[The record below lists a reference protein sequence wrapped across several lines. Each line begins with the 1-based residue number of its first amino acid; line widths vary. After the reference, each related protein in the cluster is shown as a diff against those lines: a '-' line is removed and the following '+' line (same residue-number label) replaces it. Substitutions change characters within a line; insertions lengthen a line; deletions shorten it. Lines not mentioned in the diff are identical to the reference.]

1 MKTKLVLYPYKM
13 GSESAKLLASSLND
27 AGVTTKRVRPDG
39 NYKPYGSHV
48 IVNWGSSTNPNWMG
62 QLSLEQQQG
71 ILNNPSCVA
80 MASNKLTTFISLEDE
95 GISVPIWTTEKNEA
109 VDLINEGSVVVC
121 RTKLNAHSGDGIVI
135 AKTVEELVDA
145 PLYTKYTKKRNEYRV
160 HVFMED
166 VIAVQEKKR
175 DTEIVDRSDLQAM
188 VRSHVNGWV
197 FCREG
202 VVTSQRLKSLAVE
215 AVNALGLD
223 FGAVDIIYNQHLD
236 TYYVLEVNTA
246 VGLSGQ
252 TLTDY
257 TNAFTNYF
265 NSL

>member
-1 MKTKLVLYPYKM
+1 MKTKLVFYPYKM
-13 GSESAKLLASSLND
+13 GSESAKALSASLNE
-27 AGVTTKRVRPDG
+27 AGITTKRVRPDG
-39 NYKPYGSHV
+39 NYRPFNSHV
-48 IVNWGSSTNPNWMG
+48 VVNWGSSQPPTSWDCPNT
-62 QLSLEQQQG
+62 
-71 ILNNPSCVA
+71 ILNNPASVA
-80 MASNKLTTFISLEDE
+80 IASNKLSTFEVLEE
-95 GISVPIWTTEKNEA
+95 KAILTPVWTTSKQNAESW
-109 VDLINEGSVVVC
+109 VSDGFVVLC

-135 AKTVEELVDA
+135 ARTIEELVDA

-160 HVFMED
+160 HVFMGE
-166 VIAVQEKKR
+166 VIIVQEKKR
-175 DTEIVDRSDLQAM
+175 DVEVVDRTEEQALI
-188 VRSHVNGWV
+188 RSHQNGWV

-202 VVTSQRLKSLAVE
+202 VEASDRLKSLAIE
-215 AVNALGLD
+215 AVNALELD

-257 TNAFTNYF
+257 TNAFATYF

>member
-1 MKTKLVLYPYKM
+1 MKTKLVFYPYKM
-13 GSESAKLLASSLND
+13 GSESAKALSASLNE
-27 AGVTTKRVRPDG
+27 AGITTKRVRPDG
-39 NYKPYGSHV
+39 NYRPFNSHV
-48 IVNWGSSTNPNWMG
+48 IVNWGNSQPPTSWDCPNT
-62 QLSLEQQQG
+62 
-71 ILNNPSCVA
+71 ILNNPTNVA
-80 MASNKLTTFISLEDE
+80 IASNKLSTFENLFECEVST
-95 GISVPIWTTEKNEA
+95 PAWTINREEA
-109 VDLINEGSVVVC
+109 VDWLNDRHIVIC

-135 AKTVEELVDA
+135 AKTIEDLVDA

-160 HVFMED
+160 HVFMGE
-166 VIAVQEKKR
+166 VIIVQEKKR
-175 DTEIVDRSDLQAM
+175 DAEVVDRTDAQALI
-188 VRSHVNGWV
+188 RSHQNGWV

-202 VVTSQRLKSLAVE
+202 VVASDRLKSLAID

-257 TNAFTNYF
+257 TNAFANYF
-265 NSL
+265 RSL